1 MDPKD
6 ARKIVVAVRRAKAV
20 IGDGT
25 LQCLGL
31 DSERVSRLNTRRS
44 LVLTR
49 AVKAGDVLTDELVT
63 YKRPGTGIS
72 PARKHLVLDRRFK
85 QDHPEDTI
93 VMDDMIE

>member
-25 LQCLGL
+25 LQCL

-63 YKRPGTGIS
+63 DKRPGTGIS

-93 VMDDMIE
+93 GMDDMIE